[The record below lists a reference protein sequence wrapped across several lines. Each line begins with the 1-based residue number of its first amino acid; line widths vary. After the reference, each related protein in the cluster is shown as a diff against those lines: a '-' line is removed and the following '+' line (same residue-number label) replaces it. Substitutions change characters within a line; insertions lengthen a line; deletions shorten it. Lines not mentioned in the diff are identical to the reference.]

1 MRRGAERVAPW
12 RGGRSEHAR
21 EAGGTLALGAAWSS
35 QQVSRTRLAEEAGN
49 KNARS
54 RSVTPT
60 YDEEHYAA
68 MKIMDSKILKAMGD
82 YS

>member
-1 MRRGAERVAPW
+1 MSMRGKRE
-12 RGGRSEHAR
+12 GRWLW
-21 EAGGTLALGAAWSS
+21 GLPAACSS

-68 MKIMDSKILKAMGD
+68 MKITDSKILKAMGD